1 MTTPRRISTDNIAR
15 AASVIDPVFLHTPQF
30 NSEPL
35 SDALGCDLTLKIET
49 MNPIRSFKGRGA

>member
-35 SDALGCDLTLKIET
+35 MMRLVAI
-49 MNPIRSFKGRGA
+49 